1 MSDVIANRGS
11 ISGSIVSRGEVNG
24 GEINNSGRSL
34 HGGNVSRNA
43 GGTYEYPVLRNKP
56 QINGE
61 ELTGDKSSEELH
73 IVACKTSAEWAELI
87 TLQSRVGEIYVYSD
101 GGEDAEGNPIP
112 AIKIGDGNA
121 YVVDLPF
128 ATGVDMRITDED
140 IENWNNKVAV
150 RIEGDRLIFY

>member
-1 MSDVIANRGS
+1 MAEQYGQIVGGFETNPQEL
-11 ISGSIVSRGEVNG
+11 SGSVVPLGQING
-24 GEINNSGRSL
+24 GVNM
-34 HGGNVSRNA
+34 A
-43 GGTYEYPVLRNKP
+43 ATMYEKNYELLDNKP
-56 QINGE
+56 QINSV
-61 ELTGDKSSEELH
+61 ELSGDKSSEELH

-112 AIKIGDGNA
+112 AIKIGNGNA